1 MLKRAVT
8 NCSSAQQ
15 ERGHSAGRAMEINHV
30 HSYRSIDDPD
40 TALVDALRSR
50 ELTAFDD
57 LIKRHKRRLLRVA
70 QKITKNREDAEDA
83 VQDSFLKVFRH
94 LDSFRGDSKFA
105 SWLTRIT
112 INQALM
118 AIRVK
123 TQKFVSLDDRME
135 PEDGAA
141 ICQIEAR
148 GYTPEQLCSQHE
160 FECLFRN
167 LAASVRQSSRRV
179 FELHIA
185 NDLSGLEI
193 ARALGLT
200 PSVVKACLHR
210 AKHDLRRT
218 MSKYP
223 PLTGVSRIRKIGSA
237 TTNSREDIGHQE
249 HALSNHHTK

>member
-1 MLKRAVT
+1 
-8 NCSSAQQ
+8 
-15 ERGHSAGRAMEINHV
+15 
-30 HSYRSIDDPD
+30 
-40 TALVDALRSR
+40 
-50 ELTAFDD
+50 
-57 LIKRHKRRLLRVA
+57 
-70 QKITKNREDAEDA
+70 
-83 VQDSFLKVFRH
+83 
-94 LDSFRGDSKFA
+94 
-105 SWLTRIT
+105 
-112 INQALM
+112 M

-193 ARALGLT
+193 ARVLGLT
-200 PSVVKACLHR
+200 PSLFQPLLHLP
-210 AKHDLRRT
+210 KPNFPT
-218 MSKYP
+218 TIETYP
-223 PLTGVSRIRKIGSA
+223 PLTPFSPNNAS
-237 TTNSREDIGHQE
+237 
-249 HALSNHHTK
+249 

>member
-1 MLKRAVT
+1 
-8 NCSSAQQ
+8 
-15 ERGHSAGRAMEINHV
+15 
-30 HSYRSIDDPD
+30 
-40 TALVDALRSR
+40 
-50 ELTAFDD
+50 
-57 LIKRHKRRLLRVA
+57 
-70 QKITKNREDAEDA
+70 
-83 VQDSFLKVFRH
+83 
-94 LDSFRGDSKFA
+94 
-105 SWLTRIT
+105 
-112 INQALM
+112 M

-193 ARALGLT
+193 ARVLGLT
-200 PSVVKACLHR
+200 PSVVKARLHR

-223 PLTGVSRIRKIGSA
+223 PLTGASRKDWVCDDEDSRIHGTSGRRFVKPPYHIITCYPRQPVRGP
-237 TTNSREDIGHQE
+237 H
-249 HALSNHHTK
+249 